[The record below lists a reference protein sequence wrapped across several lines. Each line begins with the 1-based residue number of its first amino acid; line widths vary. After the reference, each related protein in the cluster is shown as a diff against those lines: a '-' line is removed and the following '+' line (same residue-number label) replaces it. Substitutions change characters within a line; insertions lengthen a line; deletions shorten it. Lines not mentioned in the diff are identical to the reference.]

1 MPVMM
6 SRNVQPSSTQRDFFR
21 LEKPMYD
28 PMPAAY
34 KACADNASD
43 RMMAG
48 ERRDVR
54 LNAEQISIVN
64 NWLTMPDQARADD
77 MRDASDYRDFDERL
91 WSLVMKRYQACD
103 PEIVDLVHDMAQC
116 RAELTTDTE
125 D

>member
-1 MPVMM
+1 
-6 SRNVQPSSTQRDFFR
+6 
-21 LEKPMYD
+21 MYD

-77 MRDASDYRDFDERL
+77 MRDASDYRDFDLRL
-91 WSLVMKRYQACD
+91 WSIVMKRYQAGD
-103 PEIVDLVHDMAQC
+103 KEIVDLVNDMAQC
-116 RAELTTDTE
+116 RADLTTDTE

>member
-1 MPVMM
+1 
-6 SRNVQPSSTQRDFFR
+6 
-21 LEKPMYD
+21 MYD

-34 KACADNASD
+34 KACADNESD

-48 ERRDVR
+48 ERHDGR
-54 LNAEQISIVN
+54 LNVAQISTVKD
-64 NWLTMPDQARADD
+64 WLTMPDKTRADD
-77 MRDASDYRDFDERL
+77 MRDASDYRDFDMRL
-91 WSLVMKRYQACD
+91 WSIVMKRYQAGD

>member
-1 MPVMM
+1 
-6 SRNVQPSSTQRDFFR
+6 
-21 LEKPMYD
+21 MYD
-28 PMPAAY
+28 PMPSVYA
-34 KACADNASD
+34 ACADNESN
-43 RMMAG
+43 RLMAC
-48 ERRDVR
+48 ERYDER
-54 LNAEQISIVN
+54 LKAAQISTVKD
-64 NWLTMPDQARADD
+64 WLTMPDKTRADD